1 MLHESLLHKRSEL
14 SRKYLPL
21 GVGFLVLGGA
31 LFFLFPF
38 LGLIAGIGVLYIAI
52 YLTKLQ
58 AAASDFKDQLMS
70 AVLGEFFTKV
80 SHDKHKGLSLVD
92 VMASELL
99 SKPDRFYSNDLIIGE
114 YNGVDF
120 RLSDVTLQR
129 VTSNGKTTT
138 VTTYFRGPVMVF
150 DFHKQTDGKLIV
162 QETMRGELFTK
173 YKRIKLESVS
183 FNKTFHTYSTKDQL
197 AFYILTPHFMERLLR
212 LEDEVDGNFYFSFI
226 DGKMYVAL
234 YNNKDL
240 FEFNMFGTI
249 NGKIYERFYYEIK
262 IVKDLIEELRLNPN
276 L

>member
-1 MLHESLLHKRSEL
+1 MLHESFLQTRSEL
-14 SRKYLPL
+14 GKKYLPL
-21 GVGFLVLGGA
+21 GIGLLALGAG
-31 LFFLFPF
+31 LFFLSPF
-38 LGLIAGIGVLYIAI
+38 LGVVAGVGVIYIAM
-52 YLTKLQ
+52 YMTKLQ
-58 AAASDFKDQLMS
+58 AAASAFKDALMTK
-70 AVLGEFFTKV
+70 VLGEFFTNV
-80 SHDKHKGLSLVD
+80 SHDKHKGLSLTD

-99 SKPDRFYSNDLIIGE
+99 AKPDRFYSNDLIVGD
-114 YNGVDF
+114 YQGVDF

-138 VTTYFRGPVMVF
+138 VTTYFRGPVMVI
-150 DFHKQTDGKLIV
+150 DFHKETDGKLIV

-197 AFYILTPHFMERLLR
+197 AFYILTPHMMERLQR

-240 FEFNMFGTI
+240 FEFKMFGTI
-249 NGKIYERFYYEIK
+249 NEKIYERFYYEIK

>member
-1 MLHESLLHKRSEL
+1 MLHETFLTKRNEL

-21 GVGFLVLGGA
+21 GAGFLVLGAA

-38 LGLIAGIGVLYIAI
+38 LGLIAGIGVLYIALYI
-52 YLTKLQ
+52 TKLQ
-58 AAASDFKDQLMS
+58 AAASAFKEQLMS
-70 AVLGEFFTKV
+70 DVLGEFFTNV

-92 VMASELL
+92 VMASEVL
-99 SKPDRFYSNDLIIGE
+99 SKPDRFYSNDLIVGE

-150 DFHKQTDGKLIV
+150 DFHKETDGKLIV
-162 QETMRGELFTK
+162 QETIRGELFTK
-173 YKRIKLESVS
+173 YKRIKLESVA
-183 FNKTFHTYSTKDQL
+183 FNKTFRTYSTKDQL

-212 LEDEVDGNFYFSFI
+212 LEDEVGGNFYFSFI

-249 NGKIYERFYYEIK
+249 NEKIYERFYYEIK

>member
-1 MLHESLLHKRSEL
+1 MLHESFLQTRSEL
-14 SRKYLPL
+14 SKKYLPL
-21 GVGFLVLGGA
+21 GIGLLALGAG
-31 LFFLFPF
+31 LFFLSPF
-38 LGLIAGIGVLYIAI
+38 LGVVAGVGVIYIAM
-52 YLTKLQ
+52 YMTKLQ
-58 AAASDFKDQLMS
+58 AAASAFKDALMTK
-70 AVLGEFFTKV
+70 VLGEFFTNV
-80 SHDKHKGLSLVD
+80 SHDKHKGLSLTD

-99 SKPDRFYSNDLIIGE
+99 AKPDRFYSNDLIVGD
-114 YNGVDF
+114 YQGVDF

-138 VTTYFRGPVMVF
+138 VTTYFRGPVMVI
-150 DFHKQTDGKLIV
+150 DFHKETDGKLIV

-197 AFYILTPHFMERLLR
+197 AFYILTPHMMERLQR

-249 NGKIYERFYYEIK
+249 NEKIYERFYYEIK

>member
-1 MLHESLLHKRSEL
+1 MLHEAFVSKRAEL
-14 SRKYLPL
+14 TRKYLPF
-21 GVGFLVLGGA
+21 GAGFLVLGGV
-31 LFFLFPF
+31 LFFIYPF
-38 LGLIAGIGVLYIAI
+38 LGLVAGIGVLYIAL

-58 AAASDFKDQLMS
+58 AAASEFKDQLMTN
-70 AVLGEFFTKV
+70 VLAEFFTSV

-99 SKPDRFYSNDLIIGE
+99 SKPDRFYSNDLILGE
-114 YNGVDF
+114 YQGVDF

-150 DFHKQTDGKLIV
+150 DFHKDTDGKLIV

-173 YKRIKLESVS
+173 YKRIKLESVA

-212 LEDEVDGNFYFSFI
+212 LEDEIGGNFYFSFI

-240 FEFNMFGTI
+240 FEVNMFGTI
-249 NGKIYERFYYEIK
+249 NEKIYEQFYYEIK

>member
-1 MLHESLLHKRSEL
+1 MLHEAFVRTRSEL
-14 SRKYLPL
+14 SRKYLPS
-21 GVGFLVLGGA
+21 GFGFIVIGA
-31 LFFLFPF
+31 GLFFVYPF
-38 LGLIAGIGVLYIAI
+38 LGLIAGVGILYIAL

-58 AAASDFKDQLMS
+58 TAASQFKDELMTQ
-70 AVLGEFFTKV
+70 VLGEFFTRV
-80 SHDKHKGLSLVD
+80 AHDKHKGLSLVD
-92 VMASELL
+92 VMTSELL
-99 SKPDRFYSNDLIIGE
+99 AKPDRFYSNDLIVGE
-114 YNGVDF
+114 YKGVDF
-120 RLSDVTLQR
+120 KLSDVTLQR

-138 VTTYFRGPVMVF
+138 VTTYFRGPVMIF
-150 DFHKQTDGKLIV
+150 DFHKETDGKLIV

-173 YKRIKLESVS
+173 YKRIKLESVA

-240 FEFNMFGTI
+240 FEVNMFGTI
-249 NGKIYERFYYEIK
+249 NEKIYERFYYEIK

-276 L
+276 I